1 MPNSRLRRSGRLLSV
16 ALLAAVLT
24 LGCGGGG
31 ASKEIQTLQSW
42 RATIDLAAEAQ
53 LRGWVTPRYAAQ
65 LRDRARDE
73 LAATAKSRDKKE
85 SAAERDS
92 IAAARHELEMSL
104 ARLER
109 TGP

>member
-1 MPNSRLRRSGRLLSV
+1 MPTSRLRRSGRLLTIH
-16 ALLAAVLT
+16 LLAAVST

-31 ASKEIQTLQSW
+31 ASKEIETLQSW
-42 RATIDLAAEAQ
+42 RATIDLTAEAQ

-65 LRDRARDE
+65 LGDRARDA
-73 LAATAKSRDKKE
+73 LATATGSPDAKA
-85 SAAERDS
+85 SASERDS
-92 IAAARHELEMSL
+92 IATARHELEMSL